1 MGIAARYMAEKRQ
14 WLRLSPVVDGYAYP
28 ETFQQAARAG
38 RISNVPYMMGCTL
51 DDMGMLGA
59 GIDNFCF
66 VREDAGI
73 PAYAYQFARRL
84 PTDGRPDV
92 LQGAFHSSEL
102 WYMFKSLKHCWR
114 PFTEGDYAL
123 AEQMISYWTAFAA
136 CGNPNGPKGGD
147 WTPLTRE
154 NPQYMVFCLDENDA
168 VASAMGPMRQP

>member
-1 MGIAARYMAEKRQ
+1 
-14 WLRLSPVVDGYAYP
+14 
-28 ETFQQAARAG
+28 
-38 RISNVPYMMGCTL
+38 MMGCTL

-59 GIDNFCF
+59 GIDSFCF
-66 VREDAGI
+66 AREDAGI

-123 AEQMISYWTAFAA
+123 AEQMIRYCTAFAA
-136 CGNPNGPKGGD
+136 CGNPNGPKDGA
-147 WTPLTRE
+147 WTR
-154 NPQYMVFCLDENDA
+154 
-168 VASAMGPMRQP
+168 